1 MENGAGMLRCE
12 QAIVER
18 SGQVVVDRLSLAV
31 AAGETLAIV
40 GRTGAGK
47 SSLLAAM
54 ATAIPLRGGDILV
67 AERSV
72 RREPD
77 AARRRIGYVPP
88 LPPTCPA
95 VRAGEFL
102 GLFAAAAGL
111 TGREGRLAVDRGL
124 ATAGLAVRGDERLDR
139 LPEGR
144 QKLLLV
150 ARAVLHAP
158 DVLLLDDP
166 FSGLDP
172 VERRSVERLVDDLRL
187 AGRTVVAAIDDAR
200 VPECFTT
207 VAVLH
212 EARLRHHGPAD
223 PASLLSGRPWRCRLH
238 CPRRAEAA
246 AAIVAPLAE
255 RVEVVDAH
263 LVDCVL
269 VDAGTRLGD
278 LVARLVHGGIA
289 VSSAGLHPSWT
300 EQLVED
306 CAIEDRV

>member
-1 MENGAGMLRCE
+1 MGAGMLQCD

-31 AAGETLAIV
+31 AAGETLAVI

-47 SSLLAAM
+47 SSLLAAI
-54 ATAIPLRGGDILV
+54 ATAIPLRGGDIL
-67 AERSV
+67 AAGRSV

-77 AARRRIGYVPP
+77 AARRRIGYVPA

-111 TGREGRLAVDRGL
+111 TGREGRAAVERGL
-124 ATAGLAVRGDERLDR
+124 TTAGLTGRGDERLDR
-139 LPEGR
+139 LPEGL

-223 PASLLSGRPWRCRLH
+223 PASLVAGRPWRCRIH

-246 AAIVAPLAE
+246 AAVAAPLAE

-263 LVDCVL
+263 VIDCLL
-269 VDAGTRLGD
+269 VDAATRLGD
-278 LVARLVHGGIA
+278 VVARLVRDGIS
-289 VSSAGLHPSWT
+289 VNSASLHPSWT
-300 EQLVED
+300 EQLVD
-306 CAIEDRV
+306 DRSVADRA

>member
-1 MENGAGMLRCE
+1 MILCD

-18 SGQVVVDRLSLAV
+18 SGQVVVDRLSLTVAPGEALAV
-31 AAGETLAIV
+31 I

-47 SSLLAAM
+47 SSLLAAI
-54 ATAIPLRGGDILV
+54 ATAIPLHAGDILV
-67 AERSV
+67 GGRSV
-72 RREPD
+72 RGAPD
-77 AARRRIGYVPP
+77 AVRRRIGYVPP

-102 GLFAAAAGL
+102 AIFAAAAGL
-111 TGREGRLAVDRGL
+111 TGREGRTAVDRGL
-124 ATAGLAVRGDERLDR
+124 ETAGLAGRGDERLDR

-144 QKLLLV
+144 CKLLLI

-158 DVLLLDDP
+158 DVLVLDDP
-166 FSGLDP
+166 FGGLDP

-187 AGRTVVAAIDDAR
+187 GGRTVIAAIDDAR

-207 VAVLH
+207 LAVLH

-223 PASLLSGRPWRCRLH
+223 ATAIVAGRPWRCRIH

-255 RVEVVDAH
+255 RVDVVDGHAI
-263 LVDCVL
+263 DCL
-269 VDAGTRLGD
+269 LEDAAARLGEV
-278 LVARLVHGGIA
+278 VARLVREGITVTA
-289 VSSAGLHPSWT
+289 AGLHPSWT
-300 EQLVED
+300 EQLVD
-306 CAIEDRV
+306 DRE

>member
-1 MENGAGMLRCE
+1 MLRCD
-12 QAIVER
+12 QAIAER

-31 AAGETLAIV
+31 AAGETLAVI

-47 SSLLAAM
+47 SSLLAAI
-54 ATAIPLRGGDILV
+54 ATVIPLRGGDILV

-77 AARRRIGYVPP
+77 ATRRRIGYVPP
-88 LPPTCPA
+88 LPPTCPG

-111 TGREGRLAVDRGL
+111 TGREGRAAVERGL
-124 ATAGLAVRGDERLDR
+124 ATAGLAGRGDERLDR
-139 LPEGR
+139 LPEGL
-144 QKLLLV
+144 QKLLLIS
-150 ARAVLHAP
+150 RAVLHAP
-158 DVLLLDDP
+158 DLLLLDDP
-166 FSGLDP
+166 FGGLDP
-172 VERRSVERLVDDLRL
+172 LERRSVERLVDDLRVG
-187 AGRTVVAAIDDAR
+187 GRTVVAAIDDAR
-200 VPECFTT
+200 VPDCFTT
-207 VAVLH
+207 VAVLQ

-223 PASLLSGRPWRCRLH
+223 PAALMSGRPWRCRIH

-246 AAIVAPLAE
+246 AAIAAPLTE

-263 LVDCVL
+263 LVDCL
-269 VDAGTRLGD
+269 IVDAVARLGD
-278 LVARLVHGGIA
+278 IVAKLVRGGIA

-306 CAIEDRV
+306 HPVEDRA